1 MEVFFFEGGGGGGGG
16 VFFTPKR
23 SLKNSFSG
31 VKITQ
36 ILTSWN
42 NPQKGVI
49 LYLKLLLHLNRAES
63 KEAPIRVKTTHV
75 RSKITPF
82 SELF

>member
-1 MEVFFFEGGGGGGGG
+1 MGGGG
-16 VFFTPKR
+16 VFLTPKR
-23 SLKNSFSG
+23 SLKNSFLG

-36 ILTSWN
+36 ILRSWN

-49 LYLKLLLHLNRAES
+49 LYLKLLLHLNRVTV
-63 KEAPIRVKTTHV
+63 APIRVKTTHV

-82 SELF
+82 WELF

>member
-1 MEVFFFEGGGGGGGG
+1 MGG

-23 SLKNSFSG
+23 RLKNSFSG
-31 VKITQ
+31 VNITQ
-36 ILTSWN
+36 ILRSWN
-42 NPQKGVI
+42 NPQKEVI
-49 LYLKLLLHLNRAES
+49 LYLKLLLDLNRV
-63 KEAPIRVKTTHV
+63 KVAPTRVKITHV

>member
-1 MEVFFFEGGGGGGGG
+1 MKKYRAKFELLGPWIPSSNNREIVFFFGGGGGAVG
-16 VFFTPKR
+16 VFFYLNPKW

-36 ILTSWN
+36 ILRSWN

-63 KEAPIRVKTTHV
+63 
-75 RSKITPF
+75 
-82 SELF
+82 

>member
-1 MEVFFFEGGGGGGGG
+1 MGGGGAVGG

-36 ILTSWN
+36 ILRSWN

-49 LYLKLLLHLNRAES
+49 LYLKLLLHLNRV
-63 KEAPIRVKTTHV
+63 KVAPIRVKTAHV
-75 RSKITPF
+75 WSKITPF

>member
-1 MEVFFFEGGGGGGGG
+1 MGGGGG

-23 SLKNSFSG
+23 RLKNSFSG

-36 ILTSWN
+36 ILRSWN
-42 NPQKGVI
+42 NPQKEVI
-49 LYLKLLLHLNRAES
+49 LYLKLLLHLKRV
-63 KEAPIRVKTTHV
+63 KVAPIRVKITHV